1 MCEPDNIRSVVKDE
15 FLNKLG
21 QEIIYAKDC
30 QVLSIS
36 ILQKTNRRIS
46 ITTLKRLFGIIH
58 SRYKPSKYTLDSLAI
73 YLDYRDWED
82 LNKTYLKRAA
92 RFTEPDYWTL
102 LRNRIKQVTD
112 RSLTS
117 MKASIG
123 DQYSDFQVRKFAT
136 EKFEAFLESPQ
147 IATAFIAPGGY
158 GKTSIAIQLTELF
171 FTGPDARY
179 PGDIVC
185 LVDGS
190 ILVNLIN
197 LNLEVVR
204 LKNIVD
210 FQQRKSFSNYFRKHP
225 EEVKGRFVLIIDGLC
240 QTYHQKDKLNLLVE
254 NLMDIVSA
262 YEDVSWFK
270 LLVTCIPDDWKKIS
284 YRVMKHPH
292 LESKWFGVHFGGSA
306 EDSIN
311 VPLLSRS
318 EIMYFLGKRHSAKMV
333 ERFKFY
339 YPDVTQVFN
348 IPYML
353 HLFSNN
359 QNLKGIHSD
368 LELLDY
374 FVSNKVLI
382 EPYLEEKS
390 DIINAFFRLSAFARQ
405 NSLVK
410 KADLA
415 LTPDDD
421 IAFKELIASNVFYEY
436 TIRGSYLSV
445 HTFVKFTNNI
455 LLEFFLANKWMEE
468 HAFDLQLIRKVCTF
482 YENNPQLKAN
492 ILKFLIKIAFK
503 ENNRDVL
510 SGIFTIFEGAVPSSD
525 PPGLSQLHQ
534 EIISTIGIEL
544 RKNKHARAYLIPLYA
559 KSESGQLFYFER
571 FFDMDSLLLHSGD
584 GIDYYLAHKHTDE
597 ALIFGHFLK
606 FMQYFIGGDQDMCKK
621 EYELFQNLILADH
634 IEPALA
640 GYYYGAQLI
649 YQSVFAGIPDP
660 KLLSD
665 IYRKSDRFYRDGM
678 QSNPG
683 IPLFEYIVIYALNY
697 GNRFAEVIELADRI
711 MKKYSLDASFGDWR
725 SQLFLL
731 IYARALLNSGDA
743 RTATAVYN
751 KVKLR
756 NIPVNYTYYV
766 HLRSSFI
773 RVEFLVFEKR
783 MEEAKSLIEELKT
796 KAQMI
801 RQSYFYEKALMW
813 DQLISKH

>member
-1 MCEPDNIRSVVKDE
+1 MCEPDNIRSIVKDE
-15 FLNKLG
+15 FFKKLG

-30 QVLSIS
+30 QSLSIS
-36 ILQKTNRRIS
+36 ILQKTNRQIS
-46 ITTLKRLFGIIH
+46 ITTLKRLFGIVQ

-82 LNKTYLKRAA
+82 LNKSYLTRIAGL
-92 RFTEPDYWTL
+92 TEPDYWTL
-102 LRNRIKQVTD
+102 LKSRIQQVTN
-112 RSLTS
+112 RSLKS
-117 MKASIG
+117 MKAKLG
-123 DQYSDFQVRKFAT
+123 DQYSDFQVREFAVK
-136 EKFEAFLESPQ
+136 KFEAFLDSPQ

-158 GKTSIAIQLTELF
+158 GKTSIATQLTELF

-190 ILVNLIN
+190 ILVNLVN

-225 EEVKGRFVLIIDGLC
+225 EEVKGRFVLIIDSLC
-240 QTYHQKDKLNLLVE
+240 QTYHQEDKLNLLVE
-254 NLMDIVSA
+254 NLMDMVSA

-270 LLVTCIPDDWKKIS
+270 LMVTCIPGDWKKFS
-284 YRVMKHPH
+284 YLVLKHPH
-292 LESKWFGVHFGGSA
+292 LESKWFGVHFGGTA
-306 EDSIN
+306 GDSIN

-318 EIMYFLGKRHSAKMV
+318 EIMYFLGKRHSAKMI

-374 FVSNKVLI
+374 FVSNKVLT

-390 DIINAFFRLSAFARQ
+390 GIINSFFRLSGSARQ
-405 NSLVK
+405 NSVVK

-415 LTPDDD
+415 LSSDYG
-421 IAFKELIASNVFYEY
+421 IAYKELIASNVFYEF

-445 HTFVKFTNNI
+445 HTFVKFSNDI
-455 LLEFFLANKWMEE
+455 LLEFFLANKWIEE
-468 HAFDLQLIRKVCTF
+468 NHFDLKLIRKVCSF
-482 YENNPQLKAN
+482 YENNPVLKTN

-503 ENNRDVL
+503 ENNIDVL
-510 SGIFTIFEGAVPSSD
+510 GGIFTIFEGAVHSPD
-525 PPGLSQLHQ
+525 PPEESQLNQ
-534 EIISTIGIEL
+534 EIINTIGIEL
-544 RKNKHARAYLIPLYA
+544 RKNKKAREFLIPLYA
-559 KSESGQLFYFER
+559 KSKSGQLFYFES
-571 FFDMDSLLLHSGD
+571 FFDMDSLLLHSGNS
-584 GIDYYLAHKHTDE
+584 IDYYLAYKHTDE
-597 ALIFGHFLK
+597 AIIYGHFLK
-606 FMQYFIGGDQDMCKK
+606 FMQYFLGGDQDNCKK

-634 IEPALA
+634 IKPALA
-640 GYYYGAQLI
+640 GYFYGAQLI

-660 KLLSD
+660 KLLSE
-665 IYRKSDRFYRDGM
+665 IYRKSEQFYKERM
-678 QSNPG
+678 QSKTG
-683 IPLFEYIVIYALNY
+683 IPLFEYIILYSLNY
-697 GNRFAEVIELADRI
+697 GNRFAEVIQLADRI
-711 MKKYSLDASFGDWR
+711 MKKYRVDSSFGDWR

-731 IYARALLNSGDA
+731 IFARALLNNGDA
-743 RTATAVYN
+743 RTARAVYE
-751 KVKLR
+751 KVELR
-756 NIPVNYTYYV
+756 NIPVNFTYYV

-773 RVEFLVFEKR
+773 RVEFLVFEKKL
-783 MEEAKSLIEELKT
+783 EEAKTLIEEIKT